1 MVPASPR
8 RAPDRIMSKPVIGRV
23 LSVMAL
29 SCLFFSACASANRT
43 LLKQASGESRQFLAA
58 GDFAKAI
65 DVLKEAHKKNPR
77 NKKLEANYIRTVE
90 EIKRTADRALGRR
103 DYAVA
108 GNIYRVLSDDY
119 ADFRP
124 FAARLTFKKSYLD
137 ATIRYC
143 RMAILDGQAQQELK
157 AGNYAKA
164 LDLYPVILKEYPGD
178 AELAASCMRTLREIK
193 TAGDKALADKD
204 FGQSGKVNVLLL
216 KNFQSFE
223 GLEPAPA
230 FTRTDLE
237 KAIAAC
243 RESLTKM
250 GLSEYRKGNLA
261 KAIAVWEELL
271 AFDPENAE
279 IKKAVETAKTQLN
292 RLIKKK

>member
-1 MVPASPR
+1 MPKR
-8 RAPDRIMSKPVIGRV
+8 VIGRV
-23 LSVMAL
+23 LAVMAL
-29 SCLFFSACASANRT
+29 SGLLFSACAPANRA
-43 LLKQASGESRQFLAA
+43 LLKQVSGESRQFLAA
-58 GDFAKAI
+58 GEFAKAV
-65 DVLKEAHKKNPR
+65 DVLKEAHKRNPR
-77 NKKLEANYIRTVE
+77 NKELDATYIGTVE
-90 EIKRTADRALGRR
+90 EIKRTADSALGRR

-108 GNIYRVLSDDY
+108 GNIYRVLSDNY
-119 ADFRP
+119 ADFKP

-137 ATIRYC
+137 ATMRYC

-164 LDLYPVILKEYPGD
+164 LDLYPLLLKEYPGD
-178 AELAASCMRTLREIK
+178 ADLAASCMRTVQEIK
-193 TAGDKALADKD
+193 AAGDKALADRD
-204 FGQSGKVNVLLL
+204 FGQSGKVNALLL
-216 KNFQSFE
+216 KNFPAFE

-292 RLIKKK
+292 EIIKKK